1 MVAQIRR
8 PEADLKPEMLLFND
22 NQTNHAGYGT
32 IFWPISCAFEKQRRV
47 LVQWIRG

>member
-22 NQTNHAGYGT
+22 NQTNGVGWT
-32 IFWPISCAFEKQRRV
+32 RLLRLIFCPDFFSKTGFDQCS
-47 LVQWIRG
+47 